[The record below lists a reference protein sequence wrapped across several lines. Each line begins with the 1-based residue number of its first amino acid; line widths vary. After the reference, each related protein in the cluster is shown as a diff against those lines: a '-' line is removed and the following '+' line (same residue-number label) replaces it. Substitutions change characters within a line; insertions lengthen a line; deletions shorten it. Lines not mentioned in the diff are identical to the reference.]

1 MMPMAVRALTLT
13 GIMLLAIP
21 VTLTVAIALL
31 YAGYLTLIEY
41 IWLLVLF
48 VIGICGSS
56 FLFGMGIPMALW
68 KMNVTEGEVQKIA
81 KGITLSGIMTIAVGV
96 VLCLVIVLVVDD
108 SDGRSDVEDLTFSVG
123 ILASGVIFGLGIP
136 MIILG
141 IILGWVSPQ
150 LYAGMEERGNG
161 ELAGSTESEGE

>member
-1 MMPMAVRALTLT
+1 M
-13 GIMLLAIP
+13 
-21 VTLTVAIALL
+21 
-31 YAGYLTLIEY
+31 
-41 IWLLVLF
+41 
-48 VIGICGSS
+48 
-56 FLFGMGIPMALW
+56 
-68 KMNVTEGEVQKIA
+68 
-81 KGITLSGIMTIAVGV
+81 
-96 VLCLVIVLVVDD
+96 VIVLVVDD

-150 LYAGMEERGNG
+150 LYAGLEERGNG